1 MVAMVDPANVLAVDD
16 MAIMTGWRS
25 GLRCPRARTSRASS
39 PASTVSTTWSRRR
52 PTRFR
57 PTSAGWSRD
66 RPRVVELRD
75 SVDDAPVIQLV
86 HSVVAQAVEQG
97 ALDIHFE
104 PDGNEL
110 RVRFRIDGVLAS
122 SATVPRRMVRGVI
135 SRIKIMADLDISER
149 RLPQDGRVG
158 LNIDSHHVDVRVVT
172 LPSVHGESV
181 VMRILD
187 KDSVGLDLD
196 ELGMLEEERDRYEQG
211 PLALLWRG
219 AWSGDDHP
227 RRRGRRV
234 HRDLALPADV
244 QGLRHDHVAA
254 SRYARRLVPADSKPT
269 AEPGSDDQRCGPCR
283 GTGEVISTPGG
294 QQSTVTC
301 PWCEGSG
308 RRLRDHDA
316 QRRESSPAALAG
328 FQGNVAH
335 ARRRASNFGRPA

>member
-1 MVAMVDPANVLAVDD
+1 

-57 PTSAGWSRD
+57 PTSTGWSRD
-66 RPRVVELRD
+66 RPRSSSSATPSTTRR
-75 SVDDAPVIQLV
+75 SSSSCIRWSRRPSSRAPY
-86 HSVVAQAVEQG
+86 
-97 ALDIHFE
+97 
-104 PDGNEL
+104 GNEL